1 MRNRSQVFAFNSLV
15 ASVFRRHKFVV
26 ESRAFCADSERF
38 MTPTNLKSGAE
49 SVEFCTPNRLVKQ
62 GFLLVAT
69 FPIIGLVSDALH
81 RGQNWRDALWFA
93 VPLSLLLLSAIWLY
107 GVFQM
112 FDRRYVISTD
122 GVSLFRRERLLEHIA
137 WSEVRSI
144 RRGQLEIRARC
155 GRRIAFNLPWR
166 IQWRALD
173 AIERYRGFGPI
184 GAT

>member
-1 MRNRSQVFAFNSLV
+1 MRCIAVRVGAMPCGLLCRYPCSCS
-15 ASVFRRHKFVV
+15 
-26 ESRAFCADSERF
+26 CA
-38 MTPTNLKSGAE
+38 T
-49 SVEFCTPNRLVKQ
+49 
-62 GFLLVAT
+62 
-69 FPIIGLVSDALH
+69 
-81 RGQNWRDALWFA
+81 
-93 VPLSLLLLSAIWLY
+93 WLY

-112 FDRRYVISTD
+112 FDRRYVISAD

-173 AIERYRGFGPI
+173 AIERYKSSGRLS
-184 GAT
+184 TT